1 MRNGKWGGVGLVEV
15 NSYTVYSEDS
25 PLSPPSLHTLRAAYF
40 PAAQRAT
47 PHMEFCYFFALSYRV
62 ETVTV

>member
-1 MRNGKWGGVGLVEV
+1 VEV